1 MTKSITHV
9 IGIPDRKGRGDWAI
23 LEEIL
28 VRRDIKPHVPKV
40 LWTPRKIN
48 LQPGPYSK
56 VPESQR

>member
-1 MTKSITHV
+1 MEDKITKSITHV

-40 LWTPRKIN
+40 L
-48 LQPGPYSK
+48 
-56 VPESQR
+56 

>member
-1 MTKSITHV
+1 MTKSITRV

-40 LWTPRKIN
+40 L
-48 LQPGPYSK
+48 
-56 VPESQR
+56 